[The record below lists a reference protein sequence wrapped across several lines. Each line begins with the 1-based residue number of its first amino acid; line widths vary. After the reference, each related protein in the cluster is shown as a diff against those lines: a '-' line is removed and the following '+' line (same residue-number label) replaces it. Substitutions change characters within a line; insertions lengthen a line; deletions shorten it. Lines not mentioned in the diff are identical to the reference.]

1 MQATNSHRMTTRRS
15 KSLTQSGRQY
25 NTKIAEHEKLAE
37 LTEKMVQDREK
48 REQEFAQ
55 ERAKREE
62 EIAQERTRREEEA
75 RAAGA

>member
-1 MQATNSHRMTTRRS
+1 MTTRRS

-25 NTKIAEHEKLAE
+25 NTKIADHEKLA
-37 LTEKMVQDREK
+37 KMAQDREK
-48 REQEFAQ
+48 REQKFAQ

>member
-1 MQATNSHRMTTRRS
+1 MVQATNSHRMTTRRS

-48 REQEFAQ
+48 RG
-55 ERAKREE
+55 EE